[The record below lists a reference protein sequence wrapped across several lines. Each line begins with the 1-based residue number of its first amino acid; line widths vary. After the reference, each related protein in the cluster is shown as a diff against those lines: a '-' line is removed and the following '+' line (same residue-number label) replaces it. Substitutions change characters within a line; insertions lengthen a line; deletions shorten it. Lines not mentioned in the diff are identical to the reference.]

1 MKYIGPMTQIELVAE
16 FIKLMQDNK
25 VKSLK
30 SGDIS
35 LELSDYFFAGQLVE
49 VAEVGLKT
57 EEKNSNRTLVDE
69 VDRKDDDEMLFWSTR
84 PGT

>member
-25 VKSLK
+25 IKSLK
-30 SGDIS
+30 AGDIS

-69 VDRKDDDEMLFWSTR
+69 VDRKDDDETLIWSTR

>member
-30 SGDIS
+30 AGDIS

-49 VAEVGLKT
+49 EAEVGLKT